1 VIRALSFQLLSN
13 LHHTVIRKCWNT
25 KHLKAVNL
33 CNKKN
38 REVKSC
44 VQFSREE
51 YKKMKSRFVK
61 ISLALAL
68 AALTVPMFGKTIDPK
83 GDLPDAVRH
92 QLVMLPYYS
101 VFDDLQF
108 SVDNGVVT
116 LAGDVTR
123 PVLKSDAGNV
133 VKNIA
138 GVTSVVNNIKVL
150 PLSPFDNRIRAA
162 TYRSVF
168 GYAGLYRYAMGANPS
183 IHIIVDNGHV
193 TLKGVVSNQGDK
205 NIAYIRA
212 NGVPGVFSVTNDLVV
227 AGNS

>member
-1 VIRALSFQLLSN
+1 
-13 LHHTVIRKCWNT
+13 
-25 KHLKAVNL
+25 
-33 CNKKN
+33 
-38 REVKSC
+38 
-44 VQFSREE
+44 
-51 YKKMKSRFVK
+51 MKSRFVK
-61 ISLALAL
+61 ISLTLAL

-123 PVLKSDAGNV
+123 PVLKSDAANV
-133 VKNIA
+133 VKNIG

-150 PLSPFDNRIRAA
+150 PLSPFDNRIRVA